1 MGQLTDLAGVAEYL
15 GIVSQ
20 GRRPG
25 NRVWELLR
33 AGKLRGLPYLRIGR
47 RYRFDLNQVDAWVK
61 RQMAANGS
69 NGARLPYLR

>member
-1 MGQLTDLAGVAEYL
+1 MGQLVGLTEVAEHL

-47 RYRFDLNQVDAWVK
+47 RYRFDLAEVDAWVK
-61 RQMAANGS
+61 RQTAAT
-69 NGARLPYLR
+69 GARPPLLR